1 MNKRRIVITGM
12 GAISP
17 TGLNVEETWKSLLE
31 GKSGI
36 DKITH
41 FDTTGYAAQIA
52 GEVKNYDPLNYFE
65 KKSVGKL
72 DPYTQYAIIA
82 AREAIKDA
90 QLTEGSFDPE
100 RVGVIT
106 GAGIGGML
114 SFEEEARKLVES
126 GPRRISPFFIPKMIS
141 NIAAAYIAIEFNFK
155 GINFNCVSACAS
167 ANHAIGTAFRSL
179 QYGDADIMITG
190 GTEAAVTPLSIAG
203 FCSMKALSTRNDEP
217 QKASR
222 PFDSGRD
229 GFVMAEG
236 SGMLVLEELEHAKK
250 RGAKIYAELVGYGA
264 TDDAFHIT
272 APAENGEG
280 GARAMKMAL
289 KDANIQPSDV
299 QYINAHGTST
309 PLNDKNETIAI
320 KSVFGEH
327 ANKLIVNSSK
337 SMLGHTLGAA
347 AALEAII
354 CTLSI
359 NNSIIHPTINY
370 ETPDPDCDLDYNTQ
384 GSRKAEIE
392 YALSNSLGFGGH
404 NGVIIVKKYS

>member
-17 TGLNVEETWKSLLE
+17 VGHNVNETWNNLLL

-36 DKITH
+36 ARITR
-41 FDTTGYAAQIA
+41 FDPSVYAAQIA
-52 GEVKNYDPLNYFE
+52 GEIKNYEPLNHFDR
-65 KKSVGKL
+65 KNLGKL
-72 DPYTQYAIIA
+72 DPYTQFAIIA
-82 AREAIKDA
+82 AREAVADSKLMDS
-90 QLTEGSFDPE
+90 QFDPE

-114 SFEEEARKLVES
+114 SFEEEARKLVEQ

-141 NIAAAYIAIEFNFK
+141 NIAAAYIAIEYNFK

-167 ANHAIGTAFRSL
+167 ANHAIGTAYRSL
-179 QYGDADIMITG
+179 QYGDVDIMITG
-190 GTEAAVTPLSIAG
+190 GAEAAVTPLSIAG
-203 FCSMKALSTRNDEP
+203 FCSLKALSTRNDEP
-217 QKASR
+217 EKACR
-222 PFDSGRD
+222 PFDLQRD
-229 GFVMAEG
+229 GFIMAEG
-236 SGMLVLEELEHAKK
+236 SGMIVLEELEHAKK
-250 RGAKIYAELVGYGA
+250 RGAHIYAEIVGYGA

-280 GARAMKMAL
+280 GARAMKIAI
-289 KDANIQPSDV
+289 KDAGITPDQIDYV
-299 QYINAHGTST
+299 NAHGTST

-320 KSVFGEH
+320 KTIFGDH
-327 ANKLIVNSSK
+327 TNKLVVNSSK

-354 CTLSI
+354 MAKSI
-359 NNSIIHPTINY
+359 ENQIVHPTINL
-370 ETPDPDCDLDYNTQ
+370 ENPDPDCDLDYVKE
-384 GSRKAEIE
+384 GARKHTVN

-404 NGVIIVKKYS
+404 NGVIVLKKYE

>member
-1 MNKRRIVITGM
+1 MNKRRIVITGI

-17 TGLNVEETWKSLLE
+17 TGLNVEETWNSLLA

-41 FDTTGYAAQIA
+41 FDASAYAAQIA

-90 QLTEGSFDPE
+90 NLTEGSFDPE

-250 RGAKIYAELVGYGA
+250 RGAKIYAEIVGYGA

-289 KDANIQPSDV
+289 KDANIQPSDI

-320 KSVFGEH
+320 KTVFGDH

-347 AALEAII
+347 AALEAIV

-359 NNSIIHPTINY
+359 KNSIVHPTINY
-370 ETPDPDCDLDYNTQ
+370 ETPDPDCDLDYNTK
-384 GSRKAEIE
+384 GSRSAEIE
-392 YALSNSLGFGGH
+392 FALSNSLGFGGH

>member
-17 TGLNVEETWKSLLE
+17 IGSNVQETWNNLLK
-31 GKSGI
+31 GVSGI
-36 DKITH
+36 DRITR
-41 FDTTGYAAQIA
+41 FDASVYAAQIA
-52 GEVKNYDPLNYFE
+52 GEIKNYDPLNYFD
-65 KKSVGKL
+65 KKSIGKL

-82 AREAIKDA
+82 AREAVKDA
-90 QLTEGSFDPE
+90 NLTPENYDPE

-141 NIAAAYIAIEFNFK
+141 NIAAAYIAIEYNFK

-167 ANHAIGTAFRSL
+167 ANHAIGTALRAL
-179 QYGDADIMITG
+179 QYGDVDVMITG

-203 FCSMKALSTRNDEP
+203 FCSMKALSTRNDDP
-217 QKASR
+217 KTASR
-222 PFDSGRD
+222 PFDAGRD

-236 SGMLVLEELEHAKK
+236 AGMLVLEELEHAQK
-250 RGAKIYAELVGYGA
+250 RGAKIYAEVVGYGA
-264 TDDAFHIT
+264 TDDAYHIT

-280 GARAMKMAL
+280 GARAMKMAI
-289 KDANIQPSDV
+289 KDAGITPSDI

-320 KSVFGEH
+320 KTIFGDH
-327 ANKLIVNSSK
+327 ALKVAVNSSK
-337 SMLGHTLGAA
+337 SMFGHTLGAA
-347 AALEAII
+347 AALEAIVCVKSI
-354 CTLSI
+354 ENKIVHQTL
-359 NNSIIHPTINY
+359 NY
-370 ETPDPDCDLDYNTQ
+370 ETPDPDCDLDYVTKGNREI
-384 GSRKAEIE
+384 SIE

-404 NGVIIVKKYS
+404 NGVMIFKKI